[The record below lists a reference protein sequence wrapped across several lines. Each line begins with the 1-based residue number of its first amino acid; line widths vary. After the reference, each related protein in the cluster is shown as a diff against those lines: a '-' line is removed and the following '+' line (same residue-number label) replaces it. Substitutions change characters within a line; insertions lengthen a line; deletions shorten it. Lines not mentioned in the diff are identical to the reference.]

1 MLSRKTLPSNTGAKS
16 KPNSEM
22 KARLFWLLPIPERGY
37 RIIVCDF
44 FSCGTRHNYDLNTE
58 FFTENEIGQLMGGN

>member
-1 MLSRKTLPSNTGAKS
+1 
-16 KPNSEM
+16 M
-22 KARLFWLLPIPERGY
+22 KARLLWLLPIPERGY

-44 FSCGTRHNYDLNTE
+44 FSCGTRHNYDLTTE